1 MGGAVGDHFY
11 VKLAK
16 VHGAVHRVDLDNAV
30 SVANRETIRERVEGE
45 PGYFTRV
52 DELFAEGSL
61 KLGRPLLSR

>member
-1 MGGAVGDHFY
+1 M
-11 VKLAK
+11 
-16 VHGAVHRVDLDNAV
+16 DLDNAV